1 MKSSSKTSLLAVA
14 LAASALFTSVAMAGI
29 AESAEETKP
38 LKAGAAIP
46 DVTLN
51 TAAGKPFSLLEEGR
65 KQPAVYIF
73 YRGGWCPYCNRH
85 LAAMQDA
92 EAELKELGFRILA
105 ISPDSGAALDA
116 TTEKNKLGYTLLSDA
131 EMKATDAFGLAF
143 KIEGRSADRLGR
155 DWMPVPA
162 LYISDKHGKLA
173 FAHTDA
179 DYKKRLDVDEVLAA
193 ARKIAGK

>member
-1 MKSSSKTSLLAVA
+1 MKSSFKTSLLALTVA
-14 LAASALFTSVAMAGI
+14 TGTLFTSVAQAGI
-29 AESAEETKP
+29 AESAEAAKP
-38 LKAGAAIP
+38 VKAGASVP

-51 TAAGKPFSLLEEGR
+51 TAAGKPFSLLEESR

-105 ISPDSGAALDA
+105 ISPDSGSALDA

-131 EMKATDAFGLAF
+131 DMKATDAFGLAF
-143 KIEGRSADRLGR
+143 MIEGRRADRLGR
-155 DWMPVPA
+155 NWMPVPA
-162 LYISDKHGKLA
+162 LYISDKDGKLA
-173 FAHTDA
+173 FAHTDP

-193 ARKIAGK
+193 ARNIAGK